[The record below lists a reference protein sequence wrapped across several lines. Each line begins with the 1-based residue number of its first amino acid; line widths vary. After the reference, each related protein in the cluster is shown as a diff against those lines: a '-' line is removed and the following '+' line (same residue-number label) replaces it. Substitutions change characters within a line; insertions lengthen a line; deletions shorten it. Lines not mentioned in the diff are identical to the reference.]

1 MTLSAADGTRFNN
14 LQADRCVSVP
24 SLGGFFYCRANVTDI
39 LRDRPGPGRFNGTYF
54 VGDVRASVG
63 QLRQDGSC
71 IDRFC
76 QAKYAAWSLAIVYRS
91 ATARTEGRF
100 HSWFRGLDED
110 ENSAGVDRFT
120 IRGFDFPEGGRA
132 SLSFFGLEGD
142 STQVFLPRTPT
153 RSFHATHVSTTG
165 MRVPN

>member
-1 MTLSAADGTRFNN
+1 M
-14 LQADRCVSVP
+14 
-24 SLGGFFYCRANVTDI
+24 
-39 LRDRPGPGRFNGTYF
+39 RDRPGPGRFNGTYF

-76 QAKYAAWSLAIVYRS
+76 QAKYAAWSLALVYRS
-91 ATARTEGRF
+91 ATARTLRDVFIHDG
-100 HSWFRGLDED
+100 FRGLDED
-110 ENSAGVDRFT
+110 ENSPGVDRFT

-142 STQVFLPRTPT
+142 SFLGVPPQTPI
-153 RSFHATHVSTTG
+153 RSSPATHVSTIWRSQARSST
-165 MRVPN
+165 MP

>member
-1 MTLSAADGTRFNN
+1 MLLPQSAGDVRGLPFDAELEGTYLFWSGSLDGGIDRTVTLTAADGTRFNN
-14 LQADRCVSVP
+14 VQADRCVSVP

-76 QAKYAAWSLAIVYRS
+76 QAKYAAWSLALVYRS
-91 ATARTEGRF
+91 ATARTLRDVFIHDGSRPE
-100 HSWFRGLDED
+100 RG
-110 ENSAGVDRFT
+110 
-120 IRGFDFPEGGRA
+120 
-132 SLSFFGLEGD
+132 
-142 STQVFLPRTPT
+142 
-153 RSFHATHVSTTG
+153 
-165 MRVPN
+165 